1 MQVQGKEKQVI
12 LWVVKL
18 KTILPFSYILY
29 KSFQYSTKQN
39 NYCQNQFQKSK
50 YKTSNMLKKLNTLY
64 IWSENLKTNRQG
76 PTQAGT
82 ILFPAIS
89 AN

>member
-18 KTILPFSYILY
+18 KTILPFSYMLY

-50 YKTSNMLKKLNTLY
+50 YKTSNNYSSGKKHRRIASWLRIRKDFLRVHR
-64 IWSENLKTNRQG
+64 KH
-76 PTQAGT
+76 
-82 ILFPAIS
+82 
-89 AN
+89 